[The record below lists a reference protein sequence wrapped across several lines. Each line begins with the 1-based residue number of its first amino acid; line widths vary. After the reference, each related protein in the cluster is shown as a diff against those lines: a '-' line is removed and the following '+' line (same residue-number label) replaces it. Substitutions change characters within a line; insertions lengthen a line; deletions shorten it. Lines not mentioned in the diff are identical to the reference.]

1 MLSCHDNDLK
11 EHVMFRKRVQIWH
24 MYHFVVIRL
33 YQIYWGH
40 CDALLNAVPMEK
52 IWLQLPK
59 PNNEYNLQN
68 TLSNRMRLYFNSIF
82 NKADST
88 IKKKNNE
95 IR

>member
-1 MLSCHDNDLK
+1 MTMTLNTRNVSQKSSNLTHVPLK
-11 EHVMFRKRVQIWH
+11 IR
-24 MYHFVVIRL
+24 FVVIGL